1 MYPCEDCGKQYCWP
15 QDLKRHKRVKHKNN
29 VSRLEATPAAAAAA
43 AAAAAPVFKPEYTI
57 LNRETDK
64 VVFPFISPSLIMVS
78 GATMSGKTEFV
89 LRLIREREHL
99 FTSPPKSILYA
110 YSTWQDKFE
119 QLSDVT
125 FHEGLPNREML
136 EPNSL
141 CIIDDLMTEASSSL
155 EVMKLFTID
164 AHHKQITVIF
174 LTQVIFPQWK
184 YSRILSL
191 QAQYFVLFGS
201 KRDRLSVSCLGRQ
214 MFPGEQEFFMNSYD
228 DATSQPFG
236 YLVVDLH
243 QKSSKQGQ
251 LRTKIFPAEN
261 PWLYEPI

>member
-1 MYPCEDCGKQYCWP
+1 MYPCEDCGKKYCWP
-15 QDLKRHKRVKHKNN
+15 QDLIRHKRVKHNN
-29 VSRLEATPAAAAAA
+29 NAA
-43 AAAAAPVFKPEYTI
+43 VQNQEYSI
-57 LNRETDK
+57 LTREIDK
-64 VVFPFISPSLIMVS
+64 VLFPFISPSLIMVS

-89 LRLIREREHL
+89 LRLIRERKQL

-110 YSTWQDKFE
+110 YSTWQDKFN
-119 QLSDVT
+119 QFSDVT
-125 FHEGLPNREML
+125 FHQGLPNREMM
-136 EPNSL
+136 EPNSI
-141 CIIDDLMTEASSSL
+141 CVIDDLMAEASSSL

-191 QAQYFVLFGS
+191 QVQYFVLFGS

-214 MFPGEQEFFMNSYD
+214 MFPGQQEYFLSSYD
-228 DATSQPFG
+228 DTTSQPFG

-243 QKSSKQGQ
+243 QKSSKHGQ
-251 LRTKIFPAEN
+251 LRTKIFPGEN
-261 PWLYEPI
+261 PWLYESL